1 MKTIEERMAG
11 YAAYHKDPK
20 NKLTH
25 FFGVPMVYYSPL
37 IAFGWLRF
45 ELFGLDASVAWV
57 LFAVTMVWY
66 FTLDFGLATIM
77 TIISLPIVALCDMAS
92 RLPFSE
98 SLTIF
103 LVIKLVGWVIQLVG
117 HVFEGRRPALVDNLV
132 QALMAP
138 LFLIAEVLFFL
149 GIRRSL
155 QADVDARVGTYVY
168 PSK

>member
-11 YAAYHKDPK
+11 YAAYHKDSR

-37 IAFGWLRF
+37 IAIGWIRF
-45 ELFGLDASVAWV
+45 ELLGVDASVAWI
-57 LFAVTMVWY
+57 LFAITMLWY
-66 FTLDFGLATIM
+66 FTLDFGLAMIM
-77 TIISLPIVALCDMAS
+77 TLISIPIMIFCDYAS

-103 LVIKLVGWVIQLVG
+103 LVVKLGGWVIQLVG

-138 LFLIAEVLFFL
+138 LFLIAEVLFFF
-149 GIRRSL
+149 GIRKSL
-155 QADVDARVGTYVY
+155 QKEVDSRVATYSY